1 MSQISNLKEIITSF
15 ESAYRSTPTKLKLLD
30 AFSVCALLT
39 AVLQVRTRAIDRPA
53 GPTSA
58 AAPPPLVAA
67 AHAACRVALNAAVP
81 LRHPLQF
88 VYAKLVGTFPFNSF
102 LAGFFCCVGAFVV
115 SGGGRQAAHGWFFCA
130 CCISGCLPCAIR
142 QLLRVVEDLCVS
154 PLLAHFPAQPPQ
166 LTVSLRMKVSE
177 GGSASGPREFG
188 GYSLAMLTL
197 FIAAWN
203 YVG

>member
-1 MSQISNLKEIITSF
+1 MSQIDTLREIITSF

-39 AVLQVRTRAIDRPA
+39 AVLQ
-53 GPTSA
+53 
-58 AAPPPLVAA
+58 
-67 AHAACRVALNAAVP
+67 
-81 LRHPLQF
+81 F

-102 LAGFFCCVGAFVV
+102 LAGFFCCVGTFV
-115 SGGGRQAAHGWFFCA
+115 
-130 CCISGCLPCAIR
+130 
-142 QLLRVVEDLCVS
+142 
-154 PLLAHFPAQPPQ
+154 

-177 GGSASGPREFG
+177 GGSGSGPREFG
-188 GYSLAMLTL
+188 GYALAMLTL